1 MKLIIS
7 IFVDFV
13 WLQGR
18 GCDYFLWYGLEMCAK
33 AKAVINELNG
43 ENKMLKKEIKEMQ
56 KLKDMDHEGTDE
68 VKELKREL
76 KKILCL
82 L

>member
-1 MKLIIS
+1 MKLIIL

-18 GCDYFLWYGLEMCAK
+18 GCDYFLWYGIEMCGR

-43 ENKMLKKEIKEMQ
+43 ENKMLEKKIKEVQ
-56 KLKDMDHEGTDE
+56 KLKDMDHEGTYE
-68 VKELKREL
+68 VKELKR
-76 KKILCL
+76 
-82 L
+82 